1 MTRRHVFTVASQA
14 LGGLA
19 GAAIVLPAVGFAVAP
34 IFHRG
39 KERWEAVGPVSDFVE
54 DTYRQVI
61 FTETESIGDAGK
73 TTAYVRKSSKQLGEK
88 PGEIVAV
95 SNRCA

>member
-1 MTRRHVFTVASQA
+1 MPSRSPPG
-14 LGGLA
+14 LGGIA
-19 GAAIVLPAVGFAVAP
+19 GAAIVLPAVGFALAP

-61 FTETESIGDAGK
+61 FTETEAIGDAGK
-73 TTAYVRKSSKQLGEK
+73 TLAYV
-88 PGEIVAV
+88 
-95 SNRCA
+95 